1 MAGTRRSFL
10 TGNLKCSKGGEHSL
24 EKGRR
29 AFLKTTAA
37 GAMMASSAPAQ
48 GRSPNI
54 IVIFCD
60 DLGNGDL
67 GCYGSNLST
76 PNLDRMAQE
85 GIRFTHSCSASPV
98 CSPSRAALM
107 TGRYPNRYGIPRVID
122 PSDTNGIPD
131 SETTMAQMLKSAG
144 YATMCVGKW
153 HLGALPQYL
162 PTRRGFD
169 EYFGVPYSIDM
180 SPRVLMQNMDVIEQQ
195 CDLNTLTQ
203 RYTQRAID
211 FIERSKGSPFFLYLA
226 HSFPHI
232 PFTASQRFL
241 GASGQGLY
249 GDTIQEIDASNG
261 QILQALKD
269 NGIDSNT
276 LVIFSS
282 DHGPWYQGSTGG
294 LRGRKGEIFEGGVRV
309 PFIARYPEFIPGGQ
323 VCNALVTTM
332 DVMPT
337 VAALTGAPL
346 PRNPLD
352 GIDLRP
358 VLSGQQNDLPREAF
372 LYFNDMELQ
381 AARLGPWKLHVTR
394 FNTWMFSPN
403 PPEGRVNLPLP
414 RPELYNLMSDVD
426 ETHDRADRNP
436 AIVSDVR
443 SRMDGLIRGFP
454 PDVQNAWFNALG
466 RKVYYTPAGALP
478 VQIT

>member
-24 EKGRR
+24 EQGRR

-162 PTRRGFD
+162 PTRPGFD

-180 SPRVLMQNMDVIEQQ
+180 SPRVLIQNMDVIEQQ

-261 QILQALKD
+261 QILQALK
-269 NGIDSNT
+269 
-276 LVIFSS
+276 
-282 DHGPWYQGSTGG
+282 
-294 LRGRKGEIFEGGVRV
+294 
-309 PFIARYPEFIPGGQ
+309 
-323 VCNALVTTM
+323 
-332 DVMPT
+332 
-337 VAALTGAPL
+337 
-346 PRNPLD
+346 
-352 GIDLRP
+352 
-358 VLSGQQNDLPREAF
+358 
-372 LYFNDMELQ
+372 
-381 AARLGPWKLHVTR
+381 
-394 FNTWMFSPN
+394 
-403 PPEGRVNLPLP
+403 
-414 RPELYNLMSDVD
+414 
-426 ETHDRADRNP
+426 
-436 AIVSDVR
+436 
-443 SRMDGLIRGFP
+443 
-454 PDVQNAWFNALG
+454 
-466 RKVYYTPAGALP
+466 
-478 VQIT
+478 